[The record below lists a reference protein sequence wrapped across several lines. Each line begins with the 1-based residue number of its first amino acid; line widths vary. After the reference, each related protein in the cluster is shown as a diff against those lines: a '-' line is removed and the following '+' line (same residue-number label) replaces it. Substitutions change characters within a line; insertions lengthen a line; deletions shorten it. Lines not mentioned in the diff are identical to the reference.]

1 MNFVNLRLT
10 VKEESGESE
19 SDFMDDDKPKKSG
32 RARIESDS
40 SAAEPEIL
48 AVESDSDK
56 AADRGDKDE
65 FDISDSDDCG
75 SSLAKKVAPA
85 GKGKKPP
92 PKKLTK
98 SSDLFTDMMAGGGGA
113 KKPPGPAKKLPVPKK
128 ATEASKKHKKSESQ
142 SENDKPAKK
151 RVKKAVSVLDS
162 DSDGDMFASSQPS
175 VARSKPGTSSYL
187 FLILSCWS

>member
-1 MNFVNLRLT
+1 
-10 VKEESGESE
+10 
-19 SDFMDDDKPKKSG
+19 MDDDQPKRSG

-56 AADRGDKDE
+56 AADHGDKDE
-65 FDISDSDDCG
+65 FDISDSDDGG

-85 GKGKKPP
+85 GKAKKPP

-98 SSDLFTDMMAGGGGA
+98 SSDLFTDMMAAGGGGA
-113 KKPPGPAKKLPVPKK
+113 KKPPGPKTAAAPAKKLPVPKK
-128 ATEASKKHKKSESQ
+128 AEASKKHKKSESQ

-151 RVKKAVSVLDS
+151 RVKKAISVLDS

-175 VARSKPGTSSYL
+175 VARSKPGTSSCFLFYL
-187 FLILSCWS
+187 SILLNLQP